1 MTSESV
7 PAAPP
12 PRAVVFDTN
21 ALGLG
26 LVPGREAAWEALAQR
41 FVGTRILCSFV
52 TAAELRFG
60 ARRAGWGERRLAAL
74 EDRLVQTAEVV
85 WPGPR
90 LVASYVEVRAS
101 SAERGHGLAAKAH
114 EADRW
119 VAATALYL
127 GVPLTSDDSIF
138 ENVAGLEVQPVT
150 IA

>member
-1 MTSESV
+1 M
-7 PAAPP
+7 
-12 PRAVVFDTN
+12 FDTN

-26 LVPGREAAWEALAQR
+26 LVPGREAAWAALAQR
-41 FVGTRILCSFV
+41 FLGTRILCSFV

-90 LVASYVEVRAS
+90 LVASYVALRAAC
-101 SAERGHGLAAKAH
+101 AERGHGLGAKDH

-127 GVPLTSDDSIF
+127 GVPLASDDRIF
-138 ENVAGLEVQPVT
+138 NSVAGLDVRPVT
-150 IA
+150 TGGLA